1 MNAICELPTDHRRHA
16 KHLYWQ
22 GYRVCEIAE
31 LIGEKEKTVHSWKTC
46 DEWDRATP
54 LERIQAATEARLV
67 QLILKDPKSGSDYK
81 EIDLLHRQLERQA
94 RIKRFQDGGTETDL
108 NPELA
113 KRNAGEKRKPKRN
126 DIPEELVEKLVET
139 FLDGCFDYQKDW
151 YRAGGQR
158 TRAILKSRQIGAT
171 FYFAREALID
181 ALTTGRNQIFLSASK
196 AQAHIFK
203 AYIQAFAR
211 DTVGVE
217 LTGDPIILPNG
228 AELHFLGTNAR
239 TAQGYHGNFYFDEF
253 FWTFK
258 FNELNKVA
266 SGMAMQKQYRRTYFS
281 TPSSMAHEAYSFWTG
296 ERFNKGK
303 PSAQHLKMD
312 ISHGALQQG
321 QLCDDR
327 IWRQI
332 VTILDAEDRGCDL
345 FDIDELRL
353 EYDAAAFQ
361 NLLMCQFVDDGA
373 SIFPLNMLQS
383 CMVDSW
389 SIWED
394 YKPFAARPFAGRQ
407 VPRAR
412 APPVPR
418 HGLHRAGRDDSPGNT
433 AVLGHLHRDRHHRP
447 GQRRGPAGAP
457 VLPGAAHI
465 LLQPRGQ
472 GAPGDEGLGRD
483 QQGPAGVRR
492 RLDRPGAV
500 ADGHPQDRH
509 SRWTAV
515 HLRRWTNRQH
525 RPCRPGMGT
534 LSRIAQRAAR
544 GPDRGQHRHHGVQL
558 SEVAAKDDFAAIKNI
573 SRDDLLAALRTPPQL
588 MGVVPQN
595 AGGFGSIRE
604 ATQIWAINE
613 LEPIQARL
621 AQVNDWLGEEVVS
634 FRPFEIPAQE

>member
-1 MNAICELPTDHRRHA
+1 MNAIVDLPTDHRRHA

-31 LIGEKEKTVHSWKTC
+31 LIGEKEKTLHSWKTR

-94 RIKRFQDGGTETDL
+94 RIQRFQDGGTDTDL

-126 DIPEELVEKLVET
+126 DIPEEHVEKLIEA

-151 YRAGGQR
+151 YRAGSQR

-171 FYFAREALID
+171 YYFAREALID

-203 AYIQAFAR
+203 AYIQSFAR
-211 DTVGVE
+211 ETVGVE

-281 TPSSMAHEAYSFWTG
+281 TPSSMAHEAYTFWTG

-303 PSAQHLKMD
+303 PSAQHLQLD
-312 ISHGALQQG
+312 VSHNALQQG
-321 QLCDDR
+321 KLCDDR

-332 VTILDAEDRGCDL
+332 VTILDAEERGCDL

-373 SIFPLNMLQS
+373 SIFPLNMLQP

-394 YKPFAARPFAGRQ
+394 YKPFAGRPFADRPVWVGYDPAENGDSAGLI
-407 VPRAR
+407 VA
-412 APPVPR
+412 APPLVPGGKFRVLER
-418 HGLHRAGRDDSPGNT
+418 H
-433 AVLGHLHRDRHHRP
+433 
-447 GQRRGPAGAP
+447 QFRG
-457 VLPGAAHI
+457 
-465 LLQPRGQ
+465 
-472 GAPGDEGLGRD
+472 
-483 QQGPAGVRR
+483 
-492 RLDRPGAV
+492 
-500 ADGHPQDRH
+500 
-509 SRWTAV
+509 
-515 HLRRWTNRQH
+515 
-525 RPCRPGMGT
+525 M
-534 LSRIAQRAAR
+534 
-544 GPDRGQHRHHGVQL
+544 
-558 SEVAAKDDFAAIKNI
+558 DFAAQAETIRQVTRRFWVTYI
-573 SRDDLLAALRTPPQL
+573 GIDTTGLGSAVAQLVRQFFPALRTFSYNPE
-588 MGVVPQN
+588 VK
-595 AGGFGSIRE
+595 
-604 ATQIWAINE
+604 
-613 LEPIQARL
+613 ARL
-621 AQVNDWLGEEVVS
+621 VMKAWDVISKGRLEFDAGWTDLAQSLMAIRKTVTPGGRQFTFVAGRTDSTGHADLAWALFHAIHNEPLEGQTVANTGIM
-634 FRPFEIPAQE
+634 EIY

>member
-31 LIGEKEKTVHSWKTC
+31 LIGEKEKTLHSWKNR

-126 DIPEELVEKLVET
+126 DIPEELVEKLIET

-312 ISHGALQQG
+312 VSHGALQQG

-373 SIFPLNMLQS
+373 SIFPLNMLQP

-394 YKPFAARPFAGRQ
+394 YKPFAARPFADRQ
-407 VPRAR
+407 VWVGYDPAESGDSAGLIVV
-412 APPVPR
+412 APPLVPGGKFRVLER
-418 HGLHRAGRDDSPGNT
+418 HQFRGMDFT
-433 AVLGHLHRDRHHRP
+433 AQAETIRQVT
-447 GQRRGPAGAP
+447 RRFWVTYIG
-457 VLPGAAHI
+457 I
-465 LLQPRGQ
+465 
-472 GAPGDEGLGRD
+472 DTTGLGS
-483 QQGPAGVRR
+483 
-492 RLDRPGAV
+492 AV
-500 ADGHPQDRH
+500 AQL
-509 SRWTAV
+509 V
-515 HLRRWTNRQH
+515 RQFF
-525 RPCRPGMGT
+525 P
-534 LSRIAQRAAR
+534 
-544 GPDRGQHRHHGVQL
+544 
-558 SEVAAKDDFAAIKNI
+558 
-573 SRDDLLAALRTPPQL
+573 ALRTFSYNPE
-588 MGVVPQN
+588 VK
-595 AGGFGSIRE
+595 
-604 ATQIWAINE
+604 
-613 LEPIQARL
+613 ARL
-621 AQVNDWLGEEVVS
+621 VMKAWDVISKGRLEFDAGWIDLAQSLMAIRKTVTPGGRQFTFVAGRTDNTGHADLAWALFHALHNEPLEGQTVANTGIMEFS
-634 FRPFEIPAQE
+634 

>member
-1 MNAICELPTDHRRHA
+1 MNAIVDLPTDHRRHA

-31 LIGEKEKTVHSWKTC
+31 LIGEKEKTLHSWKAR

-67 QLILKDPKSGSDYK
+67 QLILKDPKSGADYK

-94 RIKRFQDGGTETDL
+94 RIERYKGGGTETDL

-113 KRNAGEKRKPKRN
+113 KRNEGPKRKAKRN
-126 DIPEELVEKLVET
+126 EIDEEQVEKLLEA

-151 YRAGGQR
+151 YRAGNQR

-211 DTVGVE
+211 DTIGVE
-217 LTGDPIILPNG
+217 LSGDPIILANG

-258 FNELNKVA
+258 FKELNKVA

-281 TPSSMAHEAYSFWTG
+281 TPSSMAHEAYTFWTG

-303 PSAQHLKMD
+303 PTAQHIKLD
-312 ISHGALQQG
+312 VTHSALQMG
-321 QLCDDR
+321 RLCEDR

-332 VTILDAEDRGCDL
+332 VTIMDAEERGCDL
-345 FDIDELRL
+345 FDLDELRL

-361 NLLMCQFVDDGA
+361 NLLMCEFVDDGA
-373 SIFPLNMLQS
+373 SIFPLALLQP

-389 SIWED
+389 TEWDD
-394 YKPFAARPFAGRQ
+394 YKPFAARPFADRQVWVGYDPAETGDTAGLIVVAPPLIPGGKFRVLERHQFRGMDFDSQAETIRKVTQRYWVTYIGIDTTGMGSAVAQLVRQFFPGLRTFSYNPEVKTRLVMKAWDVISKGRLEFDAGWTDLAQSLMAIRKTITPGGRQ
-407 VPRAR
+407 FTYT
-412 APPVPR
+412 
-418 HGLHRAGRDDSPGNT
+418 AGRNDTTGHADLAWALFHALHNEPLEGQTVANT
-433 AVLGHLHRDRHHRP
+433 G
-447 GQRRGPAGAP
+447 
-457 VLPGAAHI
+457 I
-465 LLQPRGQ
+465 
-472 GAPGDEGLGRD
+472 
-483 QQGPAGVRR
+483 
-492 RLDRPGAV
+492 
-500 ADGHPQDRH
+500 
-509 SRWTAV
+509 
-515 HLRRWTNRQH
+515 
-525 RPCRPGMGT
+525 M
-534 LSRIAQRAAR
+534 
-544 GPDRGQHRHHGVQL
+544 
-558 SEVAAKDDFAAIKNI
+558 
-573 SRDDLLAALRTPPQL
+573 
-588 MGVVPQN
+588 
-595 AGGFGSIRE
+595 
-604 ATQIWAINE
+604 
-613 LEPIQARL
+613 
-621 AQVNDWLGEEVVS
+621 
-634 FRPFEIPAQE
+634 EIYQ

>member
-1 MNAICELPTDHRRHA
+1 MNAIVELPTDHRRHA

-31 LIGEKEKTVHSWKTC
+31 LIGEKEKTLHSWKAR
-46 DEWDRATP
+46 DEWDRASP

-67 QLILKDPKSGSDYK
+67 QLILKDPKTGSDYK
-81 EIDLLHRQLERQA
+81 EIDLLHRQMERQA
-94 RIKRFQDGGTETDL
+94 RIQRYQDGGTETDL

-126 DIPEELVEKLVET
+126 DITEEMVEKLVEA

-151 YRAGGQR
+151 YRAGNQR

-228 AELHFLGTNAR
+228 AEMHFLGTNAR

-303 PSAQHLKMD
+303 PAAKHLKLD
-312 ISHGALQQG
+312 VSHDALQQG
-321 QLCDDR
+321 RLCDDR

-332 VTILDAEDRGCDL
+332 VTILDAEERGCDL

-373 SIFPLNMLQS
+373 SIFPLNLLQP

-389 SIWED
+389 SVWTD
-394 YKPFAARPFAGRQ
+394 YQPMAMRPFADRQVWVGYDPAESGDSAGLIVVAPPLVPGGKFRVLERHQFRGMDFNAQAETIRQVTRRYWVTYIGIDTTGLGSAVAQLVRQFFPGLKTFSYSPEVKTRLVMKAWDVISKGRLEFDAGWTDLASSLMAIRKTVTPGGRQ
-407 VPRAR
+407 FTYT
-412 APPVPR
+412 
-418 HGLHRAGRDDSPGNT
+418 AGRNEHTGHADLAWALFHALHNEPLEGQTAQNT
-433 AVLGHLHRDRHHRP
+433 G
-447 GQRRGPAGAP
+447 
-457 VLPGAAHI
+457 I
-465 LLQPRGQ
+465 
-472 GAPGDEGLGRD
+472 
-483 QQGPAGVRR
+483 
-492 RLDRPGAV
+492 
-500 ADGHPQDRH
+500 
-509 SRWTAV
+509 
-515 HLRRWTNRQH
+515 
-525 RPCRPGMGT
+525 M
-534 LSRIAQRAAR
+534 
-544 GPDRGQHRHHGVQL
+544 
-558 SEVAAKDDFAAIKNI
+558 
-573 SRDDLLAALRTPPQL
+573 
-588 MGVVPQN
+588 
-595 AGGFGSIRE
+595 
-604 ATQIWAINE
+604 
-613 LEPIQARL
+613 
-621 AQVNDWLGEEVVS
+621 
-634 FRPFEIPAQE
+634 EIY